1 VTITD
6 LYPIF
11 IIVGVTII
19 TATGWL
25 LHQYRMQ
32 LLNTQELIQLN
43 EQLGY
48 DLPDFLRQ
56 CWPGLKKCGFHGLYW
71 HLDWFGTEVSGQDG
85 DLEDEVIAKEFEVH
99 EVKLSIRLYRE
110 KRDWE
115 QGYFINAQAE
125 NFFLLLR
132 MSLWIKLGSVHG
144 AFDQAAKM
152 TVLLKHDV
160 KNMVQLLSF
169 TADQLADTDPD
180 REKKLLNN
188 LREAIPA
195 VRDRAE
201 HMLRAL
207 TDKPTRRQLGDSTN
221 PEAPVSL
228 SRILIQTAKIYDLD
242 ATIEGEA
249 QTIIEKEVL
258 QSIIDN
264 LLGNYSRLEK
274 KAGMPATHLRVIIEQ
289 NESMSLIYIEDL
301 NGRQFPQPERLF
313 EPFWSEHGGGRG
325 IGLYQA
331 RQQVMALGGNLN
343 VIAEPDKALRFV
355 LALPRHL

>member
-6 LYPIF
+6 LYPFF
-11 IIVGVTII
+11 IIVGVSII
-19 TATGWL
+19 AATSWL

-85 DLEDEVIAKEFEVH
+85 DLDGEVIEKAFEVD
-99 EVKLSIRLYRE
+99 EVKLSIKLYRA
-110 KRDWE
+110 KRGWE
-115 QGYFINAQAE
+115 EGYFINAQAE

-152 TVLLKHDV
+152 TVFLKHDV

-169 TADQLADTDPD
+169 TADQLQETDPG
-180 REKKLLNN
+180 REQKLLGN

-207 TDKPTRRQLGDSTN
+207 TDKPTRRQLTESTGDQ
-221 PEAPVSL
+221 PPLSL
-228 SRILIQTAKIYDLD
+228 AKLFAQTAKIYDLQ
-242 ATIEGEA
+242 ATITGEA
-249 QTIIEKEVL
+249 ETTIEKELL

-264 LLGNYSRLEK
+264 LLGNYSRLERK
-274 KAGMPATHLRVIIEQ
+274 SGAPATHLQIQIS
-289 NESMSLIYIEDL
+289 NNNSMSLIYIEDM
-301 NGRQFPQPERLF
+301 NGKPFAQPERLF

-331 RQQVMALGGNLN
+331 RQQATALGGSLF
-343 VIAEPDKALRFV
+343 VLAEPDKALRFV
-355 LALPRHL
+355 LSLPAKM